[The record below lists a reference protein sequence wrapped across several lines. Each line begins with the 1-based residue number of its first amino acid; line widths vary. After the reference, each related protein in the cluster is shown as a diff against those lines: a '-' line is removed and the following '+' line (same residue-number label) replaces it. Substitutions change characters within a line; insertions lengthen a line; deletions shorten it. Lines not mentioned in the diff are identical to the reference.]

1 MPPKI
6 SDHHRWSAAYLRSAA
21 DEHDAAAQFIDDGK
35 DEEARQHAYLAHG
48 FETHALEES
57 GHAAKRTSD
66 LVEDIDWEAITNAEE
81 EDEPKPPKPKKS
93 KK

>member
-21 DEHDAAAQFIDDGK
+21 DEHDEAAQLIDAGK
-35 DEEARQHAYLAHG
+35 DAEANHHAYLAHG

-57 GHAAKRTSD
+57 GHATKRSSD
-66 LVEDIDWEAITNAEE
+66 LVENIDWESLTSEE
-81 EDEPKPPKPKKS
+81 EEPEPPKPKKP

>member
-21 DEHDAAAQFIDDGK
+21 DEHDEAAKLIDAEK
-35 DEEARQHAYLAHG
+35 DEEANHHAYLAHG
-48 FETHALEES
+48 FENHALEES

-66 LVEDIDWEAITNAEE
+66 LVEDIDWEALTGD
-81 EDEPKPPKPKKS
+81 EDEPEPPKPKKP

>member
-21 DEHDAAAQFIDDGK
+21 DEHDAAAELIDAGK
-35 DEEARQHAYLAHG
+35 DEEAGHHAYLALG
-48 FETHALEES
+48 FEKHGLEES

-66 LVEDIDWEAITNAEE
+66 LFEDIDWEALTSDEE
-81 EDEPKPPKPKKS
+81 EPEHPKPQKLKR
-93 KK
+93 